1 MECTTEPSSGANTI
15 YNGTKELFFTFDG
28 STDCDNEITQMLSIY
43 GGELV
48 EIVCAS
54 FSSSKASSTSVWLV
68 CLMTF
73 LGKRRRKYLSI
84 KRRNSDGKVEFVFD
98 L

>member
-1 MECTTEPSSGANTI
+1 MECTTEPSSGTNTI

-28 STDCDNEITQMLSIY
+28 STDCDEEVTQMLSIN

-48 EIVCAS
+48 EKVCAS
-54 FSSSKASSTSVWLV
+54 FSSSRVSSTSVWLV

-73 LGKRRRKYLSI
+73 LGKRRPNFLFI